1 MEPLLKMTNVGIEL
15 PSFQGPFDVL
25 SDVSLEVY
33 PGEIVGIAGES
44 GSGKSMT
51 GKTLLN
57 LLPAGAKVRGDI
69 RFDGVNLQG
78 LDAKGWNEIRGGK
91 IAMVS
96 QDPTASLHPML
107 TVGTQLTDH
116 LKAHLGYK
124 KAQARARALE
134 LLAQVRIPDPA
145 RAMKSYPHQFSGG
158 MRQRISIAIALAA
171 NPKLLI
177 ADEPTTALD
186 VTVQAGILHLF
197 HRLSQEMNLSVIFIT
212 HDLGV
217 LAALAHR
224 TYIVYAGRIME
235 TAGTSELLGHP
246 RHPYAKALLQAR
258 PETTSASGSE
268 RAVLRPIPGQ
278 PVTAST
284 APAGCPFASRCPE
297 SIAACTPD
305 VPPLV
310 LVPNHGRGTGLHM
323 AACVVHAPAGRSRND
338 EPEEPLGTTTERA
351 GSTAKDLV

>member
-33 PGEIVGIAGES
+33 PGEIVGVAGES

-57 LLPAGAKVRGDI
+57 LLPAGAKVRGSID
-69 RFDGVNLQG
+69 FDGANLRE
-78 LDAKGWNEIRGGK
+78 LDPKGWNDLRCGK

-116 LKAHLGYK
+116 LKAHLGLK
-124 KAQARARALE
+124 KAAADARALE
-134 LLAQVRIPDPA
+134 LLAQVRIPDPV

-171 NPKLLI
+171 GPKLLI

-197 HRLSQEMNLSVIFIT
+197 HRLSQEMDLSVIFIT

-235 TAGTSELLGHP
+235 TARTNELLRHP
-246 RHPYAKALLQAR
+246 RHPYAKALLEAR
-258 PETTSASGSE
+258 PETTATSTE

-284 APAGCPFASRCPE
+284 APAGCPFATRCPDR
-297 SIAACTPD
+297 IAACTPE

-310 LVPNHGRGTGLHM
+310 PVPDHGRGAGLHL
-323 AACVVHAPAGRSRND
+323 AACVVHAPAIPHGSD
-338 EPEEPLGTTTERA
+338 GTERLFDPSTA
-351 GSTAKDLV
+351 HSGSTAKDLV